1 MATEDFGP
9 SFYLLCVVAFLS
21 MLSVMIPNPVLSI
34 FTMGILADRIERKP
48 VLLFGIAA
56 TSVLVAVMSVFT
68 SLTIISVIIAVIG
81 FIKGPN
87 GS

>member
-9 SFYLLCVVAFLS
+9 GFYLLYVVTFLS
-21 MLSVMIPNPVLSI
+21 MLNVMITNPALST
-34 FTMGILADRIERKP
+34 FTMGTLADRIERKP

-81 FIKGPN
+81 FT
-87 GS
+87 